1 MPTEENFVGCLI
13 SLYWPIRR
21 VLHLVKFPTTRFL
34 KMNCSVFSTV
44 CGDNNVMD
52 LTHNLPPPPYGTNNK
67 PVGNTLLPPRPR
79 RGGEWKGG
87 EGKGGREGC
96 SSVIGTY
103 VHVCAL

>member
-52 LTHNLPPPPYGTNNK
+52 LTHNLPPPHMVQIINQLGIPCYHLG
-67 PVGNTLLPPRPR
+67 P
-79 RGGEWKGG
+79 GG
-87 EGKGGREGC
+87 EGSGREGRGREGGRG
-96 SSVIGTY
+96 VA
-103 VHVCAL
+103 V